1 MTLGKSSVN
10 VSHNES
16 EPADDVIEVQKCS
29 VKRKAEKD
37 KQEKKG
43 GGEMSQTAKNWQS
56 SFMEMLENT
65 QLSEMQCEKKGRK
78 R

>member
-1 MTLGKSSVN
+1 MAIEGSSTFTPELSVNDAWEIKSVN

-29 VKRKAEKD
+29 VKRKAEKN

-43 GGEMSQTAKNWQS
+43 GG
-56 SFMEMLENT
+56 
-65 QLSEMQCEKKGRK
+65 
-78 R
+78 